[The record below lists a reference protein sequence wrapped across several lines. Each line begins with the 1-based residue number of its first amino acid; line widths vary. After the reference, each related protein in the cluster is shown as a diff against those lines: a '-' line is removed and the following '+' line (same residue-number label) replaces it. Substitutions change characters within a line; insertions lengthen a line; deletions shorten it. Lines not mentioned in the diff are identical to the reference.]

1 MAVDVHE
8 STGDVFQDLGFTSGD
23 SEKLRIKTKLMST
36 IEAYIAEKGLTQ
48 AQASE
53 LMGVS
58 RPRISDLVRGKLD
71 KFTIDALVDML
82 SRVGFQVEIT
92 TSAA

>member
-1 MAVDVHE
+1 MTIDVRE

-23 SEKLRIKTKLMST
+23 SEKLRIKAKLMAA
-36 IEAYIAEKGLTQ
+36 IEAYIAEKSLTQ
-48 AQASE
+48 EQAAD

-58 RPRISDLVRGKLD
+58 RPRISDVVRGKID

-82 SRVGFQVEIT
+82 TRAGFQVDINT
-92 TSAA
+92 TAA

>member
-1 MAVDVHE
+1 MTEEIQE
-8 STGDVFQDLGFTSGD
+8 SSGDVFQDLGFSPGE
-23 SEKLRIKTKLMST
+23 SEKLRIKAKLMAT
-36 IEAYIAEKGLTQ
+36 IETFIVEKKLTQ
-48 AQASE
+48 AEAAE

-58 RPRISDLVRGKLD
+58 RPRVSDVVRGRIE

-82 SRVGFQVEIT
+82 TKAGFQIEIA

>member
-1 MAVDVHE
+1 MSIDIRE

-23 SEKLRIKTKLMST
+23 CEKLRIKTKLMST
-36 IEAYIAEKGLTQ
+36 IEAYIAEKSLTQ
-48 AQASE
+48 AQAAD

-58 RPRISDLVRGKLD
+58 RPRISDVVRGKID

-82 SRVGFQVEIT
+82 TRAGFQVDINT
-92 TSAA
+92 TAA